1 MSIGKL
7 HERLS
12 APHEAGMSA
21 VSLTLALPVVLLF
34 VAMLA
39 YLVARA
45 FLLIGPPGAHRH
57 RPPRGRHP

>member
-1 MSIGKL
+1 
-7 HERLS
+7 
-12 APHEAGMSA
+12 MSA

-39 YLVARA
+39 YLLAYLLARA